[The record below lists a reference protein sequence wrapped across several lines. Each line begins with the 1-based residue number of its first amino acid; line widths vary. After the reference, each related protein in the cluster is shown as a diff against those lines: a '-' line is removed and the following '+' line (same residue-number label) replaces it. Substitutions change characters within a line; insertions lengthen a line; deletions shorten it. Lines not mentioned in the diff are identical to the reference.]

1 MKIIIIGAGEVGYH
15 LAKLLSQ
22 ENHDLTLVEIDAE
35 KCDRATEALDTN
47 VIRGSGTDLKIMETV
62 CKNEPDMLIAVT
74 LVDEV
79 NIVSCMIAHR
89 LGVKMKI
96 ARLRNSD
103 YSRKDSVLSPMQLG
117 INEVIHPEMTAA
129 NEIVRLIRRS
139 SANEI
144 WEFGD
149 GKIQLIGFRLPK
161 NAPVLGEKLYQIAA
175 EITEMDFRAVAIV
188 RDGETIIP
196 SGNDEFLFNDE
207 LYVIAREDSI
217 ARLLELVG
225 RKDEKLNAVTIL
237 GGGKIGR
244 TVASMLQNDCIIKL
258 IEADEKKAV
267 KIASDLPNA
276 LICEGDGMD
285 MDFMSAEGFADAD
298 GFIAVTADDEDNIMS
313 SLLAKRLGVKKII
326 THVSNSSYASLVH
339 QLGLDSTVSKQ
350 MSTVNAIMQYVRKD
364 DILAITKFDFMDLK
378 AVEMI
383 PYPNSQITKHCLADV
398 KFPKTAV
405 VGAVFR
411 GDKVII
417 PIGSTRILTTD
428 KVLVFSEMEYI
439 NKVEKLFLK

>member
-1 MKIIIIGAGEVGYH
+1 MKIIIIGTGEVGYH
-15 LAKLLSQ
+15 LAKLLSR
-22 ENHDLTLVEIDAE
+22 ENHDLTLVEIEEE
-35 KCDRATEALDTN
+35 KCARAMESLDAN
-47 VIRGSGTDLKIMETV
+47 VIQGSGTDLKIMESV
-62 CKNEPDMLIAVT
+62 CANEPDMLIAVT

-103 YSRKDSVLSPMQLG
+103 YSRKESVLSPMQLG
-117 INEVIHPEMTAA
+117 INHVIHPEMTAS
-129 NEIVRLIRRS
+129 NEIVQLIKRS

-149 GKIQLIGFRLPK
+149 GKVQLIGFRLP
-161 NAPVLGEKLYQIAA
+161 NHAPVLGKKLYQIAA

-196 SGNDEFLFNDE
+196 GGNDEFLVNDE
-207 LYVIAREDSI
+207 LYVIAVKKSI
-217 ARLLELVG
+217 GRLLELVG

-244 TVASMLQNDCIIKL
+244 TVAAMLRDDCLIKL
-258 IEADEKKAV
+258 IESDEKKAE
-267 KIASDLPNA
+267 KIASDLPNT
-276 LICEGDGMD
+276 LVCEGDGMD
-285 MDFMSAEGFADAD
+285 MDFMAVEGFADAD
-298 GFIAVTADDEDNIMS
+298 GFIAVTADDEDNIMA
-313 SLLAKRLGVKKII
+313 SLLAKRFGVKKII
-326 THVSNSSYASLVH
+326 THVSNSSYSSLVH

-350 MSTVNAIMQYVRKD
+350 MTTVNAIMQFVRKD
-364 DILAITKFDFMDLK
+364 DVLAITEFDFMDLK

-383 PYPNSQITKHCLADV
+383 PYPNSHITKHCLADV

-411 GDKVII
+411 GDEVII
-417 PIGSTRILTTD
+417 PVGTTRIQTTD
-428 KVLVFSEMEYI
+428 KVLVFSEI
-439 NKVEKLFLK
+439 DHVNKVEKLFLK